1 MSFHAKPKVWVASG
15 VGLAVLVLL
24 YQVWV
29 WEVERIEVGP
39 EKFVVRIHR
48 WGQNLPEDEIVAPD
62 ESYKGIL
69 LDVLPEG
76 RHFLNPIIWGHEI
89 HEAVK
94 VPPGKCL
101 VMTRKYGKKIPN
113 DRLESGDILAHEDER
128 GILREVKGPGIH
140 RINPYAY
147 EFQMVDAVEVK
158 DNEVGVRTLKI
169 GSDPRELAEA
179 PDAKGRYIVPDG
191 FRGVQ
196 RTTVPPGSFYINPY
210 VEEIKKVDTRSHKV
224 ELADIQFPSRDGF
237 ILQPHVQVEY
247 QVRADVA
254 PEVYVRLSDEGN
266 LNQKDSTPQEQERN
280 QILQK
285 AILPQIRGYARIEGS
300 NFDARDFIVTDQEPG
315 APKAANSR
323 EALQKALFIRV
334 KDHCED
340 LGVHILAVKLETLD
354 PPPEL
359 RLQISERDLAKV
371 EQEKNRA
378 KLGQL
383 KAEQKLK
390 AAEALKQQ
398 NTEKVQAETRLV
410 QAKTKSSQLKEVEES
425 RLKQELENA
434 QLKLEAAKK
443 EAEAKLAKGKAEAAV
458 TMKQNEAQVAGLRTA
473 VLGFSGA
480 GQYAQYQILTKL
492 APVLSE
498 IFASDD
504 SDFAKLFAGY
514 MTSPTAPSANKAPA
528 TGPSKPVAAPTMPPA
543 SDRAGAPGN

>member
-1 MSFHAKPKVWVASG
+1 MSLHTKPKVWVASG
-15 VGLAVLVLL
+15 VALALLVLL

-62 ESYKGIL
+62 ETYKGIL
-69 LDVLPEG
+69 LEVLPEG

-101 VMTRKYGKKIPN
+101 VMTRKYGTPISKE
-113 DRLESGDILAHEDER
+113 RLERGDILAHDGER

-147 EFQMVDAVEVK
+147 EYSLVNAVEVK
-158 DNEVGVRTLKI
+158 DREVGVRTLKI
-169 GSDPRELAEA
+169 GDDPRELG
-179 PDAKGRYIVPDG
+179 DAGSKGRYVVPDG
-191 FRGVQ
+191 YRGLQ
-196 RTTVPPGSFYINPY
+196 KTTVPPGTYYINPF
-210 VEEIKKVDTRSHKV
+210 VEEIKPVETRSHKV
-224 ELADIQFPSRDGF
+224 ELSDIQFPSRDGF
-237 ILQPHVQVEY
+237 ILRPHVQVEY
-247 QVRADVA
+247 QVRADMA
-254 PEVYVRLSDEGN
+254 PEVFARLSDEGV
-266 LNQKDSTPQEQERN
+266 LYQEDASPQHQEKN

-285 AILPQIRGYARIEGS
+285 VILPQIRGYARIEGS

-315 APKAANSR
+315 AAPRAGNSR
-323 EALQKALFIRV
+323 EVLQRGLHDRV
-334 KDHCED
+334 KQHCED
-340 LGVHILAVKLETLD
+340 LGVHVLAVKLETLD

-359 RLQISERDLAKV
+359 RQQISERDLAKV
-371 EQEKNRA
+371 EQDKYRA

-383 KAEQKLK
+383 KAEQKLM
-390 AAEALKQQ
+390 AAQALKQQ
-398 NTEKVQAETRLV
+398 NTEKVQAQTRLV
-410 QAKTKSSQLKEVEES
+410 QAKTKASQLKEVEES

-434 QLKLEAAKK
+434 QLKLAAAKK

-473 VLGFSGA
+473 ILGFSGP

-514 MTSPTAPSANKAPA
+514 MTTPDKAIAPSKA
-528 TGPSKPVAAPTMPPA
+528 VAAPSMPPA
-543 SDRAGAPGN
+543 SERTGTPGN